1 VLNQLLFFL
10 AKRFISGENIQQA
23 INVVR
28 RLNEHGVMATLDYLG
43 ENVSEPKAAEVA
55 TNSYLET
62 LGWIH
67 ENQLKSNVSLKLTQM
82 GLDISRYLCRSN
94 LERVCEAAAAHE
106 NFVRIDMEGSAYT
119 EKTLDLFHDL
129 FRTHKN
135 LGVVIQASLH
145 RSPNDIERLISV
157 GARVRLCKG
166 AYKEPP
172 NLAIQQMPKIRE
184 TFKRL
189 AVELLLRGNYPAIA
203 THDDLLISWTKEF
216 AHRQGIRKDQFEFQ
230 MLYGVR
236 TETQRRLAAEGY
248 PMRVY
253 VPYGT
258 HWLPYFYR
266 RLSERRENV
275 YFILRNLL
283 KR

>member
-1 VLNQLLFFL
+1 
-10 AKRFISGENIQQA
+10 
-23 INVVR
+23 
-28 RLNEHGVMATLDYLG
+28 
-43 ENVSEPKAAEVA
+43 
-55 TNSYLET
+55 
-62 LGWIH
+62 
-67 ENQLKSNVSLKLTQM
+67 
-82 GLDISRYLCRSN
+82 
-94 LERVCEAAAAHE
+94 
-106 NFVRIDMEGSAYT
+106 
-119 EKTLDLFHDL
+119 
-129 FRTHKN
+129 
-135 LGVVIQASLH
+135 
-145 RSPNDIERLISV
+145 
-157 GARVRLCKG
+157 
-166 AYKEPP
+166 
-172 NLAIQQMPKIRE
+172 MPKIRE

-189 AVELLLRGNYPAIA
+189 AAELLLKGNYPAIA

-216 AHRQGIRKDQFEFQ
+216 AHRQGIRKDRFEFQ